1 MNMGM
6 LEKYELTISSNEINS
21 TDSRFTMDNLSLGDD
36 YKIIDVKFETA
47 DGQII
52 RRRQKK
58 FERKISNQTLPRLTC
73 QIFEQQLLALSNEE
87 RKKFPICKYRP
98 TDDMIQ
104 GIFSSIDDFK
114 ENRNTLEY
122 LTYECENGES
132 LVFYCWN
139 IFSTLIFVK
148 ECLKRFGTEGDKFIL
163 IYKDKG
169 GENEVMES
177 GSQTMAI
184 EEHIRSY
191 SDLLLSSKNIVFRG
205 APGTGKTY
213 LSKQIASYIV
223 SNGRTSDINSLS
235 QNEINQID
243 FVQFHPSYDYTD
255 FVEGFRPSEAENNQI
270 GFSLKPGK
278 FKEFIGKAQ
287 KFETADR
294 QDNFAQ
300 AWGKFFEAVT
310 EAMET
315 SQGYNE
321 LKTLT
326 GKLMGN
332 IVSYDKNGIQGVFKK
347 GTTQYLNYNQ
357 IYNVYRGLPG
367 VPEGG
372 LDNYRKAVVK
382 HLREKFGL
390 EDYIVGKVKNDQDKF
405 VFIIDEINRG
415 EISKIFG
422 ELFFSIDPDYR
433 GIKGAVS
440 TPYNSEEKL
449 YIPENVYIIGTMN
462 DIDRSVETFDF
473 AMRRRFTFV
482 EITADQSAQ
491 NMQLNEETKEIM
503 YRLNNAI
510 VEEGHLTQDYQI
522 GASYFKNLDEGTL
535 SIKNLWDYKLKPLL
549 NDYFRGERLA
559 NDKME
564 PWKTLILELVRTS
577 LCLK

>member
-1 MNMGM
+1 MGK
-6 LEKYELTISSNEINS
+6 LEKYELTISSNEIKS
-21 TDSRFTMDNLSLGDD
+21 TDSRFTMDDLSLGDN
-36 YKIIDVKFETA
+36 YEFLDVFFINSNDE
-47 DGQII
+47 II
-52 RRRQKK
+52 RRNKK
-58 FERKISNQTLPRLTC
+58 KRERNKSNQVLPRLAC
-73 QIFEQQLLALSNEE
+73 QIFEKKILELS
-87 RKKFPICKYRP
+87 KKDRENFPVCQYNP
-98 TDDMIQ
+98 SSPMIR
-104 GIFSSIDDFK
+104 GIFSSESEFK
-114 ENRNTLEY
+114 RKRNTIENVGY
-122 LTYECENGES
+122 HCEGGS
-132 LVFYCWN
+132 TLFFYCWN

-163 IYKDKG
+163 VYKDKD
-169 GENEVMES
+169 GENEAMES
-177 GSQTMAI
+177 NSQIMAI

-213 LSKQIASYIV
+213 LSKQIAANIV

-235 QNEINQID
+235 QDEINQID

-270 GFSLKPGK
+270 GFTLKPGK

-326 GKLMGN
+326 GKPMGN
-332 IVSYDKNGIQGVFKK
+332 IVSYDNNGVQGIFKK

-372 LDNYRKAVVK
+372 FDNYRKAVVK
-382 HLREKFGL
+382 HLKEKFGL
-390 EDYIVGKVKNDQDKF
+390 EDYIVGEVKNDKDKF

-482 EITADQSAQ
+482 EITADHSAQ
-491 NMQLNEETKEIM
+491 NMGLNEETKEIM
-503 YRLNNAI
+503 HRLNNAI
-510 VEEGHLTQDYQI
+510 VDEGHLTQDYQI

-559 NDKME
+559 IDKMRA
-564 PWKTLILELVRTS
+564 LENAYFGTS
-577 LCLK
+577 ED

>member
-1 MNMGM
+1 MNMGI

-310 EAMET
+310 EAIET

-326 GKLMGN
+326 GKPMGN

-357 IYNVYRGLPG
+357 IYNVYRGFPG

-559 NDKME
+559 NDKMRA
-564 PWKTLILELVRTS
+564 LENAYFGTS
-577 LCLK
+577 ED

>member
-1 MNMGM
+1 MNMGK
-6 LEKYELTISSNEINS
+6 LEKYELTISSNEIKS
-21 TDSRFTMDNLSLGDD
+21 TDSRFTMDNLTLGDN
-36 YKIIDVKFETA
+36 YEFLDVFFINSNDE
-47 DGQII
+47 II
-52 RRRQKK
+52 RRNKK
-58 FERKISNQTLPRLTC
+58 KRERKKSNQVLPRLTC
-73 QIFEQQLLALSNEE
+73 QIFEKQLLALSEEE
-87 RKKFPICKYRP
+87 RKKFPICKYKP
-98 TDDMIQ
+98 SEDMIQ
-104 GIFSSIDDFK
+104 GIFSSIEDFK
-114 ENRNTLEY
+114 RSRNTLEY

-132 LVFYCWN
+132 LVFHCWN

-163 IYKDKG
+163 VYKDKD
-169 GENEVMES
+169 GENEAVES
-177 GSQTMAI
+177 NSQTIAI
-184 EEHIRSY
+184 EEHIKSY

-213 LSKQIASYIV
+213 LSKQIAANIV
-223 SNGRTSDINSLS
+223 SNGRTSDFNSLS

-255 FVEGFRPSEAENNQI
+255 FIEGFRPSEAENNQI
-270 GFSLKPGK
+270 GFTLKPGK
-278 FKEFIGKAQ
+278 FKEFIEKAQ

-300 AWGKFFEAVT
+300 AWEKFFEAVT

-326 GKLMGN
+326 GKPMRN
-332 IVSYDKNGIQGVFKK
+332 IVSYNNNGVQGIFKK

-372 LDNYRKAVVK
+372 LDNYRKAIVK
-382 HLREKFGL
+382 HLKEKFEL
-390 EDYIVGKVKNDQDKF
+390 EDYIAGEVKNDKDKF

-482 EITADQSAQ
+482 EITADNSAQ
-491 NMQLNEETKEIM
+491 IMGLNEETKEIM
-503 YRLNNAI
+503 NRLNNAI
-510 VEEGHLTQDYQI
+510 VEEGHLNQDYQI

-559 NDKME
+559 NDKMR
-564 PWKTLILELVRTS
+564 TLEIAYFGTNED
-577 LCLK
+577 

>member
-1 MNMGM
+1 MGM

-294 QDNFAQ
+294 QDNFGQ

-326 GKLMGN
+326 GKPMGN

-433 GIKGAVS
+433 GFKGAVS

-559 NDKME
+559 NDKMRA
-564 PWKTLILELVRTS
+564 LENAYFGTS
-577 LCLK
+577 ED

>member
-1 MNMGM
+1 MGM

-326 GKLMGN
+326 GKPMGN

-549 NDYFRGERLA
+549 NDYFRGERIA
-559 NDKME
+559 NDKMRA
-564 PWKTLILELVRTS
+564 LENAYFGTS
-577 LCLK
+577 ED

>member
-1 MNMGM
+1 MGK
-6 LEKYELTISSNEINS
+6 LEKYELTISSNEIKS
-21 TDSRFTMDNLSLGDD
+21 TDSRFTMDDLSLGDN
-36 YKIIDVKFETA
+36 YEFLDVFFINSNDE
-47 DGQII
+47 II
-52 RRRQKK
+52 RRNKK
-58 FERKISNQTLPRLTC
+58 KRERNKSNQVLPRLAC
-73 QIFEQQLLALSNEE
+73 QIFEKKILELSKKE
-87 RKKFPICKYRP
+87 RENFPVCQYNP
-98 TDDMIQ
+98 SSPMIR
-104 GIFSSIDDFK
+104 GIFSSESEFK
-114 ENRNTLEY
+114 RKRNTIEY
-122 LTYECENGES
+122 VGYHCEGGS
-132 LVFYCWN
+132 TLFFYCWN

-163 IYKDKG
+163 VYKDKD
-169 GENEVMES
+169 GENETMES
-177 GSQTMAI
+177 NSQIMAI

-213 LSKQIASYIV
+213 LSKQIAANIV

-235 QNEINQID
+235 QDEINQID

-270 GFSLKPGK
+270 GFTLKPGK

-287 KFETADR
+287 KFETTDR

-326 GKLMGN
+326 GKPMGN
-332 IVSYDKNGIQGVFKK
+332 IVSYDNNGVQGIFKK

-372 LDNYRKAVVK
+372 FDNYRKAVVK
-382 HLREKFGL
+382 HLKEKFGL
-390 EDYIVGKVKNDQDKF
+390 EDYIVGEVKNDKDKF

-482 EITADQSAQ
+482 EITADHSAQ
-491 NMQLNEETKEIM
+491 NMGLNEETKEIM
-503 YRLNNAI
+503 HRLNNAI
-510 VEEGHLTQDYQI
+510 VEEGHLTHDYQI

-559 NDKME
+559 NDKMRA
-564 PWKTLILELVRTS
+564 LENAYFGTS
-577 LCLK
+577 ED

>member
-1 MNMGM
+1 MGM

-310 EAMET
+310 EAIET

-326 GKLMGN
+326 GKPMGN

-357 IYNVYRGLPG
+357 IYNVYRGFPG

-559 NDKME
+559 NDKMRA
-564 PWKTLILELVRTS
+564 LENAYFGTS
-577 LCLK
+577 ED

>member
-243 FVQFHPSYDYTD
+243 FVQFHLSYDYTD

-326 GKLMGN
+326 GKPMGN

-433 GIKGAVS
+433 GFKGAVS

-559 NDKME
+559 NDKMRA
-564 PWKTLILELVRTS
+564 LENAYFGTS
-577 LCLK
+577 ED

>member
-1 MNMGM
+1 MNMGK
-6 LEKYELTISSNEINS
+6 LEKYELTISSNEIKS
-21 TDSRFTMDNLSLGDD
+21 TDSRFTMDDLSLGDN
-36 YKIIDVKFETA
+36 YEFLDVFFINSNDE
-47 DGQII
+47 II
-52 RRRQKK
+52 RRNKK
-58 FERKISNQTLPRLTC
+58 KRERNKSNQVLPRLAC
-73 QIFEQQLLALSNEE
+73 QIFEKKILELSKKE
-87 RKKFPICKYRP
+87 RENFPVCQYNP
-98 TDDMIQ
+98 SSPMIR
-104 GIFSSIDDFK
+104 GIFSSESEFK
-114 ENRNTLEY
+114 RKRNTIEY
-122 LTYECENGES
+122 VGYHCEGGS
-132 LVFYCWN
+132 TLFFYCWN

-163 IYKDKG
+163 VYKDKD
-169 GENEVMES
+169 GENETMES
-177 GSQTMAI
+177 NSQIMAI

-213 LSKQIASYIV
+213 LSKQIASNIV

-235 QNEINQID
+235 QDEINQID

-270 GFSLKPGK
+270 GFTLKPGK

-287 KFETADR
+287 KFETTDR

-326 GKLMGN
+326 GKPMGN
-332 IVSYDKNGIQGVFKK
+332 IVSYDNNGVQGIFKK

-372 LDNYRKAVVK
+372 FDNYRKAVVK
-382 HLREKFGL
+382 HLKEKFGL
-390 EDYIVGKVKNDQDKF
+390 EDYIVGEVKNDKDKF

-482 EITADQSAQ
+482 EITADHSAQ
-491 NMQLNEETKEIM
+491 NMGLNEETKEIM

-510 VEEGHLTQDYQI
+510 VEEGHLTHDYQI

-559 NDKME
+559 NDKMRA
-564 PWKTLILELVRTS
+564 LENAYFGTS
-577 LCLK
+577 ED

>member
-1 MNMGM
+1 MGK
-6 LEKYELTISSNEINS
+6 LEKYELTISSNEIKS
-21 TDSRFTMDNLSLGDD
+21 TYSRFTMDDLSLGDN
-36 YKIIDVKFETA
+36 YEFLDVFFINSNDE
-47 DGQII
+47 II
-52 RRRQKK
+52 RRNKK
-58 FERKISNQTLPRLTC
+58 KRERNKSNQVLPRLAC
-73 QIFEQQLLALSNEE
+73 QIFEKKILELS
-87 RKKFPICKYRP
+87 KKDRENFPVCQYNP
-98 TDDMIQ
+98 SSPMIR
-104 GIFSSIDDFK
+104 GIFSSESEFK
-114 ENRNTLEY
+114 RKRNTIEY
-122 LTYECENGES
+122 VGYHCEGGS
-132 LVFYCWN
+132 TLFFYCWN

-148 ECLKRFGTEGDKFIL
+148 ECLKRFGTEADKFIL
-163 IYKDKG
+163 VYKDKD
-169 GENEVMES
+169 GENEAMES
-177 GSQTMAI
+177 NLQIMAI

-213 LSKQIASYIV
+213 LSKQIAANIV

-235 QNEINQID
+235 QDEINQID

-270 GFSLKPGK
+270 GFTLKPGK

-326 GKLMGN
+326 GKPMGN
-332 IVSYDKNGIQGVFKK
+332 IVSYDNNGVQGIFKK

-372 LDNYRKAVVK
+372 FDNYRKAVVK
-382 HLREKFGL
+382 HLKEKFGL
-390 EDYIVGKVKNDQDKF
+390 EDYIVGEVKNDKDKF

-482 EITADQSAQ
+482 EITADNSAQ
-491 NMQLNEETKEIM
+491 NMGLNEETKEIM
-503 YRLNNAI
+503 HRLNNAI
-510 VEEGHLTQDYQI
+510 VDEGHLTQDYQI

-559 NDKME
+559 NDKMRA
-564 PWKTLILELVRTS
+564 LENAYFGTS
-577 LCLK
+577 ED